1 MVSFFCRRE
10 RHPTRTNQNQMQVTQ
25 LDAKLFP
32 LFFAK
37 SGQTLIVSDKVEHT
51 DKFAAK
57 HVNMTRGKVYSTS
70 PITFEMGEEYA
81 DIAHGECTALINLID
96 TPTSTKWID

>member
-1 MVSFFCRRE
+1 
-10 RHPTRTNQNQMQVTQ
+10 MQITQ

-37 SGQTLIVSDKVEHT
+37 SGHTLIVSDKVEHV

-57 HVNMTRGKVYSTS
+57 HVNMTRGKIYSAE
-70 PITFEMGEEYA
+70 PITFEIGEKYA
-81 DIAHGECTALINLID
+81 DIAHDECTAIINLIGM
-96 TPTSTKWID
+96 PKNTKWITTLPFDA

>member
-1 MVSFFCRRE
+1 
-10 RHPTRTNQNQMQVTQ
+10 MQTTQ

-37 SGQTLIVSDKVEHT
+37 SGETLIVSDKVEHV

-57 HVNMTRGKVYSTS
+57 HVNMTKGKIYSAE
-70 PITFEMGEEYA
+70 PITFEIGEEYA
-81 DIAHGECTALINLID
+81 DIAHDECTAIINLIGM
-96 TPTSTKWID
+96 PKNTKWIS